1 MGIVDIILG
10 RKSVYRL
17 RKTYDRLREKA
28 DRTKPIEKRIA
39 ILHFLDQLEP
49 TLISLEEQMLPNFE
63 RRRMSRYV
71 NDSLK
76 KAQKMLKSEEYFT
89 PMIGQQS
96 RTNEGRRR

>member
-17 RKTYDRLREKA
+17 RKSYDSLREKA
-28 DRTKPIEKRIA
+28 DRVKPIEKRIA

-49 TLISLEEQMLPNFE
+49 TLISMEEQMLPDFE

-76 KAQKMLKSEEYFT
+76 KAQKMLKSEEYFQ

-96 RTNEGRRR
+96 RTNEGRR